1 MMKKNW
7 FQRKALGSYYF
18 GKPSWK
24 KYICKNP
31 KGIQQPTR
39 FGLGLSYF
47 REHKVKC
54 KFQDTLDQIYNS
66 NGDTEISCY

>member
-1 MMKKNW
+1 MTHMGEW
-7 FQRKALGSYYF
+7 
-18 GKPSWK
+18 WK
-24 KYICKNP
+24 KIGFKGKLWEVTTLENP
-31 KGIQQPTR
+31 PEKGIQQPTR